1 MRRRYCDSA
10 YGDER
15 PICSPGEYAGRSG
28 TRRSERRWTDRSRDD
43 LVAKYWD
50 LQQWMCLKYMP
61 SLQALDALC
70 QRTLEKSANSEGAE
84 GISKVQVFL
93 TSNPKSLEN
102 TEECSSNLGHL
113 FTDMHFVLQAMHIR
127 QLQPLICRL
136 RMDRNDPAQSISWED
151 YEWLKRMS
159 QKLRPFLAEIEETAL
174 RDIV

>member
-84 GISKVQVFL
+84 GISKVQ
-93 TSNPKSLEN
+93 
-102 TEECSSNLGHL
+102 
-113 FTDMHFVLQAMHIR
+113 AMHIR